1 MSKIDSVPLE
11 QSRLLARDVLD
22 GLAAHVCV
30 LDQRGMVITVNR
42 AWREFQRASG
52 GAESVLNE
60 GSSYLAAC
68 ENAANSNEQD
78 AGDAREFLSLL
89 WEVLAGQREYF
100 EREYRCDLPAG
111 RRWFVARVSRIAGS
125 NPIRVVVA
133 HDDVTALKLTHEAL
147 EARERK
153 LAESER
159 RFSAFLNTLPAAAF
173 IKDQDG
179 VTVFANV
186 YMERMLGV
194 SGWAGRS
201 TRELF
206 PPDIAEQMLE
216 DDRRCIEA
224 GFLLSEETVP
234 CTDGVLRHFETYKF
248 RIPREGEPPLL
259 GGIALDITERRA
271 MQEGLHM
278 TRFSVEAASDAIFWI
293 TRDGRIV
300 DVNAAAC
307 CMLGYSRAELL
318 SMPVGDLDDESA
330 DSAWAAGLDEL
341 RCKGTIR
348 VETVQR
354 RKDGELI
361 PVEVVSNY
369 VRFGDDERNCAIV
382 RDIAER
388 RRFEEQIRQL
398 AFYDP
403 LTGLPNRRLLDDRL
417 HAALSTSRR
426 KACYGAALFL
436 DLDAFKPL
444 NDTHGHHAG
453 DLLLIEVAR
462 RLKDAVREMDTV
474 ARLGGDEFVVV
485 LGELS
490 ELHPEATAQV
500 RRVAEKI
507 HDAVAE
513 PYLLAVQGAGS
524 PAVTVEYSC
533 TTSIGV
539 AMFGAREGSGDE
551 VLRRADAALYEA
563 KALGRN
569 RVRYVEASR

>member
-1 MSKIDSVPLE
+1 
-11 QSRLLARDVLD
+11 
-22 GLAAHVCV
+22 
-30 LDQRGMVITVNR
+30 
-42 AWREFQRASG
+42 
-52 GAESVLNE
+52 
-60 GSSYLAAC
+60 
-68 ENAANSNEQD
+68 
-78 AGDAREFLSLL
+78 
-89 WEVLAGQREYF
+89 
-100 EREYRCDLPAG
+100 
-111 RRWFVARVSRIAGS
+111 
-125 NPIRVVVA
+125 
-133 HDDVTALKLTHEAL
+133 
-147 EARERK
+147 
-153 LAESER
+153 
-159 RFSAFLNTLPAAAF
+159 
-173 IKDQDG
+173 
-179 VTVFANV
+179 
-186 YMERMLGV
+186 
-194 SGWAGRS
+194 
-201 TRELF
+201 

-224 GFLLSEETVP
+224 GFVLSEETVP

-248 RIPREGEPPLL
+248 RIPRDGEPPLL
-259 GGIALDITERRA
+259 GGIGLDITERKA

-293 TRDGRIV
+293 NPDGRIV

-307 CMLGYSRAELL
+307 RMLGYSRAELL
-318 SMPVGDLDDESA
+318 SMPVAALDVEVA
-330 DSAWAAGLDEL
+330 DSSWAAGLDEL
-341 RCKGTIR
+341 RYRGTIR
-348 VETVQR
+348 VETVLR
-354 RKDGELI
+354 RKDGELV

-388 RRFEEQIRQL
+388 RRLEEQIRQL

-426 KACYGAALFL
+426 KGCYGAALFL

-462 RLKDAVREMDTV
+462 RLKDSVREMDTV

-490 ELHPEATAQV
+490 ELHPEATAHV
-500 RRVAEKI
+500 RKVAEKI
-507 HDAVAE
+507 HDAVAA
-513 PYLLAVQGAGS
+513 PYLLAVQGKDS
-524 PAVTVEYSC
+524 PGAAVQYSC

-539 AMFGAREGSGDE
+539 AMFGAREGSPDE
-551 VLRRADAALYEA
+551 VIRRADAALYEA

-569 RVRYVEASR
+569 MIRYVETVR